1 MKIYEF
7 IEEMDKLYPKT
18 LSAPWDTDG
27 LQCCAD
33 PDKELKRVLV
43 ALDAG
48 IREVD
53 CACGGGYDL
62 LLTHHPMIFG
72 KAGDIVPSKV
82 NGNRIIK
89 LLASGAAAAS
99 FHTRLDAGNGGV
111 NDCLAAALG
120 LEETIA
126 FGDDEMPTAGRIGK
140 LEIPVSAEKFCIWVK
155 ERLHAPC
162 VRQTGD
168 GIIRSVAVIGG
179 AGKDFVMSALAAGAN
194 AVVTGEVSY
203 NSALDFSESGIVIIE
218 AGHYH
223 TEFPV
228 CERLACLVREI
239 SGAEADIFEGY
250 FARIY

>member
-7 IEEMDKLYPKT
+7 IEEMDKLYPRT

-27 LQCCAD
+27 LQCCAE
-33 PDKELKRVLV
+33 PEKEMKRVLV

-53 CACGGGYDL
+53 RACGGYDL

-72 KAGDIVPSKV
+72 KAGDIVPSRA

-89 LLASGAAAAS
+89 LLASGVAAAS
-99 FHTRLDAGNGGV
+99 FHTRLDAGDGGV

-120 LEETIA
+120 FEKTIA

-140 LEIPVSAEKFCIWVK
+140 LEIPVSAENFCIFVK
-155 ERLHAPC
+155 EKLYAPC
-162 VRQTGD
+162 VRQTGE
-168 GIIRSVAVIGG
+168 GIINSVAVVGG
-179 AGKDFVMSALAAGAN
+179 AGKDFVMPALAAGAN

-228 CERLACLVREI
+228 CERLAYLVREI
-239 SGAEADIFEGY
+239 SGAEADIFEGCITK
-250 FARIY
+250 IY